1 MAYLEYV
8 PPVLALVAIVLRLT
22 VVRPRPRATAN
33 KK

>member
-8 PPVLALVAIVLRLT
+8 PPVLALVAIGFRLT
-22 VVRPRPRATAN
+22 VLRPRNRADDT

>member
-1 MAYLEYV
+1 MAYLEYL

-22 VVRPRPRATAN
+22 VIRTDSSASDN

>member
-1 MAYLEYV
+1 MAYLEYL

-22 VVRPRPRATAN
+22 VFRVRPRTARN

>member
-1 MAYLEYV
+1 MAYLEYL

-22 VVRPRPRATAN
+22 VIRPRPRAAGN